1 MLPKKNKLVDLSKD
15 KWTDSRTIIEGSNV
29 DLNMDSFLHHFW
41 LSKYEFTTQK
51 KLFKSLKQNVKR
63 ANAKS
68 FLDDIYNETKIY
80 RETLDI
86 SYRTWYKEE
95 EELKNSLQA
104 LNIFRVKQ
112 QIPMLLAV
120 MREYSNGALKLKRVK
135 EIIRA
140 IECFHF
146 IFTAITS
153 QRSSGGISFM
163 YAYHA
168 RQLDQSNLNDKTQA
182 LDELK
187 LKLRDKLPSKE
198 EFITNFL
205 ELNYSSTYTKEKAL
219 VKYILSKYDSYYSSK
234 NQSGTAINYDFMTIE
249 HIHAENDTSKSIDI
263 SDIGRIG
270 NLLLMEEGLNGKL
283 GNKPFSLKHPVYLT
297 SNIYLDNHIKGTNDW
312 NKDSIINR
320 TKMIAE
326 KLFDEVFKI

>member
-1 MLPKKNKLVDLSKD
+1 
-15 KWTDSRTIIEGSNV
+15 
-29 DLNMDSFLHHFW
+29 
-41 LSKYEFTTQK
+41 
-51 KLFKSLKQNVKR
+51 
-63 ANAKS
+63 
-68 FLDDIYNETKIY
+68 
-80 RETLDI
+80 
-86 SYRTWYKEE
+86 
-95 EELKNSLQA
+95 
-104 LNIFRVKQ
+104 
-112 QIPMLLAV
+112 
-120 MREYSNGALKLKRVK
+120 
-135 EIIRA
+135 
-140 IECFHF
+140 
-146 IFTAITS
+146 
-153 QRSSGGISFM
+153 M